1 MTYEDIQILK
11 TDAKMVAASKGLNWN
26 KLSHQQKTTLVNL
39 EIHRRTNKNG
49 RRNTV

>member
-26 KLSHQQKTTLVNL
+26 KLSQQQRNTLINL
-39 EIHRRTNKNG
+39 EMNRRVNHHG